1 MRISCKN
8 FVRLPKFL
16 MSLLSSNHPTPSD
29 TCLITMKDCTE
40 LTHVARAS
48 DGRVYDAFALH
59 TYLKY
64 YNTHVIPG
72 VTITHVD
79 IVPMTVYVVGVCKNV
94 GAKVRKYLDKVKKA
108 TVERREKRVS
118 SHMLIRILNVFHKN
132 NYRHIHAH
140 SIKRIGTFRHSPDS
154 PFMSLNDCKKK
165 LGNKCQTA

>member
-1 MRISCKN
+1 MRI
-8 FVRLPKFL
+8 PKFL

-29 TCLITMKDCTE
+29 TCLITMKECTE

-59 TYLKY
+59 TSLKY

-79 IVPMTVYVVGVCKNV
+79 VVPMTVYVVGVCKKV
-94 GAKVRKYLDKVKKA
+94 GTKVRVYVDKVTKSIA
-108 TVERREKRVS
+108 ERKVKRVS

-132 NYRHIHAH
+132 KNRHIHSH
-140 SIKRIGTFRHSPDS
+140 SIKRISTFRHSPDS